1 MKLYQTWRDDWL
13 HSSRLS
19 SDINAFNLKKNQQ
32 KSLQGF
38 VGMGAFIWEDNI
50 AGKFSL
56 WNNNNYFE
64 LEVIYDEL

>member
-1 MKLYQTWRDDWL
+1 M
-13 HSSRLS
+13 
-19 SDINAFNLKKNQQ
+19 
-32 KSLQGF
+32 
-38 VGMGAFIWEDNI
+38 GMGAFIWEDNI

>member
-1 MKLYQTWRDDWL
+1 MKLCQTWRDDWL
-13 HSSRLS
+13 HGSRLS